1 MGCSGGFATTSGATL
16 ASFVLRAFFPEAF
29 AAVFFAPLPGDPEVV
44 SLIVASSRSARNLI
58 ALFRGQRSSHKTLP
72 HMNPSRPLFPIV
84 AGRIKPLVLVSG
96 CLLLVSCVGNPF
108 KDAAVDP
115 ASPVAADVA
124 RLTRGDAAFPG
135 FEGIPKTPK
144 DVRPL
149 ANYGRDAQAMLRAGA
164 ALERDTAPETWTL
177 KGTDAFV
184 EKAMRDAGPQIEP
197 PKPGDAEAFA
207 RELRERAT
215 PPPPR

>member
-1 MGCSGGFATTSGATL
+1 
-16 ASFVLRAFFPEAF
+16 
-29 AAVFFAPLPGDPEVV
+29 
-44 SLIVASSRSARNLI
+44 
-58 ALFRGQRSSHKTLP
+58 
-72 HMNPSRPLFPIV
+72 MNASRPLFPIV
-84 AGRIKPLVLVSG
+84 ADRFRVFALISG
-96 CLLLVSCVGNPF
+96 CALLSACVGNPF
-108 KDAAVDP
+108 KDAAIDP

-124 RLTRGDAAFPG
+124 RLTRDNAAFPT
-135 FEGIPKTPK
+135 FADIPKVPK

-149 ANYGRDAQAMLRAGA
+149 AAFGRDANAILRAGA

-184 EKAMRDAGPQIEP
+184 ERARRDAGPQIEP